1 MDWSPVTAGRLATG
15 DCKKHIYVWEPQEGG
30 KWQVSA
36 AYSGH
41 SGSVEDIQ
49 WSPTEATVF
58 TSCSV
63 DQHICVWDVRERG
76 RPMIKVKAHD
86 VDVNVISWNRLVTY
100 MLASGAD
107 DGAMRIWDLRSLK
120 DDGFV
125 SQFAFHKSHISSL
138 EWSPYESSMIA
149 SAAGD
154 NQIAVW
160 DLALE
165 RDPEEEASLAPPDNA
180 AAPEDLPPQLLFVH
194 AGQTDIKELHWHA
207 QIPGLIGSTAADGF
221 NIFKPSNL

>member
-63 DQHICVWDVRERG
+63 DEHICVWDVRERG
-76 RPMIKVKAHD
+76 RPMIKVKVSEGRWGLVSLDETVVLSLWHGCCYE
-86 VDVNVISWNRLVTY
+86 VDRCLVLQQAANDMRTASLVIPQLRLIIIR
-100 MLASGAD
+100 L
-107 DGAMRIWDLRSLK
+107 ILRS
-120 DDGFV
+120 
-125 SQFAFHKSHISSL
+125 SL
-138 EWSPYESSMIA
+138 V
-149 SAAGD
+149 
-154 NQIAVW
+154 Q
-160 DLALE
+160 
-165 RDPEEEASLAPPDNA
+165 
-180 AAPEDLPPQLLFVH
+180 
-194 AGQTDIKELHWHA
+194 
-207 QIPGLIGSTAADGF
+207 
-221 NIFKPSNL
+221 